1 MDGLFSRLS
10 SVIGFASV
18 ASAQTPSNAIYTYR
32 YNHIANGEYMQYF
45 DFSAASTVA
54 GHLNFQTYTFPSSGS
69 LNVKYY
75 DIKQY
80 TAGVNKC
87 LDYTFFAPPG
97 HAVPDLKMW
106 ANTGSATSPNW
117 VQLSDD
123 SGVNGAR
130 LPHAKVWISGSVDDT
145 PTRIRVSAYDTGSNT
160 NDFFANVIDLGG
172 TQAQC
177 EVPGGSSGVLRI
189 ISGTATVVVT
199 GP

>member
-1 MDGLFSRLS
+1 M
-10 SVIGFASV
+10 
-18 ASAQTPSNAIYTYR
+18 SN
-32 YNHIANGEYMQYF
+32 
-45 DFSAASTVA
+45 V
-54 GHLNFQTYTFPSSGS
+54 
-69 LNVKYY
+69 Y

-130 LPHAKVWISGSVDDT
+130 LPHAKVWISGSVDDI
-145 PTRIRVSAYDTGSNT
+145 PTRIRVSAYDTGSNI

-177 EVPGGSSGVLRI
+177 EVAGGSSGVLRHHQRHGDCRRYGSLTEGSI
-189 ISGTATVVVT
+189 CSEL
-199 GP
+199 PSSR